1 MYILIVAYFREFP
14 LRKQGRNGDPVDKL
28 EYKDSDHDAMYIVG
42 GNVSISRSAVGFAM
56 DDCIDSG
63 TGPGGYI
70 KISGTYVQSCYHEG
84 IALSDNGFNVPKTVY
99 IEQVIVEDCQQGIE
113 LGFSTHLHTVYVE
126 NVIFSSNYVGLRI
139 GDNYGWQVDGMLVC
153 NRCLFHDNVIGI
165 LDLHATQFGPL
176 KNNLI
181 IRNSLLQPND
191 IHGNP
196 NAFNVKSSVLG
207 MSHIQIDGWMNPAV
221 QTTFDFIKN
230 KEFRCEVENYS
241 TPWESARSCGH
252 SDLDTIVTFEDN
264 DDCFHSNPHVSKKN

>member
-1 MYILIVAYFREFP
+1 M
-14 LRKQGRNGDPVDKL
+14 
-28 EYKDSDHDAMYIVG
+28 
-42 GNVSISRSAVGFAM
+42 
-56 DDCIDSG
+56 
-63 TGPGGYI
+63 
-70 KISGTYVQSCYHEG
+70 
-84 IALSDNGFNVPKTVY
+84 
-99 IEQVIVEDCQQGIE
+99 
-113 LGFSTHLHTVYVE
+113 
-126 NVIFSSNYVGLRI
+126 
-139 GDNYGWQVDGMLVC
+139 
-153 NRCLFHDNVIGI
+153 IGI

-221 QTTFDFIKN
+221 QTTYDFIKN

-241 TPWESARSCGH
+241 TPWESARRCAN

-264 DDCFHSNPHVSKKN
+264 DDCFRNKPHISKKN